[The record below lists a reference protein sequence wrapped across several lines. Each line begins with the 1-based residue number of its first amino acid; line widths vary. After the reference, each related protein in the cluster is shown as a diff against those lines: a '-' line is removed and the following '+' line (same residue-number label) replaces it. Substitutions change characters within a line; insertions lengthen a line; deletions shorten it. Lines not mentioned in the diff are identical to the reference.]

1 LRTEADTTQLAAR
14 DTALARLAVQLS
26 DERWKNL
33 RTRPL
38 MDSGTE
44 GDADSAKL
52 PGEGDAT
59 ARARALL
66 NRNTF

>member
-1 LRTEADTTQLAAR
+1 LAE
-14 DTALARLAVQLS
+14 QLS